1 MQVKKLQ
8 LDMEH
13 WTGSKL
19 RKEYIKAVYCHP
31 AYLTYMQRTLYE
43 MWGRMKHKLE
53 SRLPG
58 EISVT
63 SDMQMT
69 PPVWQKAK
77 RN

>member
-31 AYLTYMQRTLYE
+31 AYLTYMQNTSWETLG
-43 MWGRMKHKLE
+43 WMKHKLE
-53 SRLPG
+53 S
-58 EISVT
+58 E
-63 SDMQMT
+63 DFWEKYQ
-69 PPVWQKAK
+69 
-77 RN
+77 